1 MRRFGHLLYQN
12 MDIINDDLIPTLVFR
27 IADDGSLV
35 HMNEKMEVVDAIHC
49 ISDNV
54 SAVTPD
60 LLQIPKVRWYNTL
73 AEMLCN

>member
-1 MRRFGHLLYQN
+1 M
-12 MDIINDDLIPTLVFR
+12 
-27 IADDGSLV
+27 
-35 HMNEKMEVVDAIHC
+35 HC

-73 AEMLCN
+73 AEMLPNSPRVRPQYLLSVSENNIFVLAENIYFLPPTKAQ

>member
-1 MRRFGHLLYQN
+1 MLNGTF
-12 MDIINDDLIPTLVFR
+12 
-27 IADDGSLV
+27 ADDGSLV

-60 LLQIPKVRWYNTL
+60 LLQIPRVRPQYLLSVSEDNIFSR
-73 AEMLCN
+73 